1 MIKHSR
7 AAPKWVF
14 KGGQFSATAA
24 SKVKSELW
32 TSGQAGGGGLNS
44 MTFTEDDLQK
54 VTCLGAGFDVQE
66 LEKNIR
72 SVALCPILVDCQSD
86 VINSDK

>member
-1 MIKHSR
+1 
-7 AAPKWVF
+7 
-14 KGGQFSATAA
+14 
-24 SKVKSELW
+24 
-32 TSGQAGGGGLNS
+32 

-72 SVALCPILVDCQSD
+72 SVALCPILVDRQSD